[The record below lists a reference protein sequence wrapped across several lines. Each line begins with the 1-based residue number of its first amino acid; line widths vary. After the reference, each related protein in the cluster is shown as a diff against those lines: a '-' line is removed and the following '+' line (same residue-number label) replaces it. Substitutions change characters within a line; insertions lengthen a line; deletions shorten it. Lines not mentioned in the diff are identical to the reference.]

1 MIRAGG
7 LALLIALAGCAHPAP
22 TEDPAI
28 PSVCEEEVY
37 ADPVVKDLIMKGAG
51 SEAFRASHLKRL
63 QKAKLAAAGRCMQ
76 QKGIARSG

>member
-1 MIRAGG
+1 MKL
-7 LALLIALAGCAHPAP
+7 LALLALLTPLAACGINQAPA
-22 TEDPAI
+22 ANI
-28 PSVCEEEVY
+28 PSICEDQVY
-37 ADPVVKDLIMKGAG
+37 ADPLVKDLIMKGAG